1 MNKKI
6 LNLLHSRRVA
16 KRTVRVRQACAKA
29 CGCNHSDKSLV
40 CIVSDIGC
48 RICFLG
54 FCFVEFDNE
63 DVVDMVMQKQ
73 YHDLAQGIKVS
84 GNYYAQDGMYI
95 LVK

>member
-1 MNKKI
+1 MWPNARFVFVK
-6 LNLLHSRRVA
+6 HVPRRA
-16 KRTVRVRQACAKA
+16 GAI
-29 CGCNHSDKSLV
+29 SDKSLV